1 MDLFKRVDYYIK
13 CLLLTGSVR
22 ALAVH
27 DVNGEKV
34 GLAVV
39 LDSVGI
45 VVERAVCDLCVCQI
59 AGKARREEKI

>member
-27 DVNGEKV
+27 DVNGEDV

-39 LDSVGI
+39 LNAVG
-45 VVERAVCDLCVCQI
+45 VVAERAVRDLCVCQI
-59 AGKARREEKI
+59 AGKARRAEKI

>member
-13 CLLLTGSVR
+13 CLLLAGCVR
-22 ALAVH
+22 AIAGH
-27 DVNGEKV
+27 DVNGEEV

-39 LDSVGI
+39 LNAVG
-45 VVERAVCDLCVCQI
+45 VVAERAVRDLCVCQI

>member
-1 MDLFKRVDYYIK
+1 MDLFKRVAYYIK

-34 GLAVV
+34 GIAVV

-59 AGKARREEKI
+59 AGKARRAEKI

>member
-1 MDLFKRVDYYIK
+1 MDLFLRVDYYIK
-13 CLLLTGSVR
+13 CLLLAGCVR
-22 ALAVH
+22 AIAGH

-39 LDSVGI
+39 LDSVDI

-59 AGKARREEKI
+59 AGKARRAEKI

>member
-34 GLAVV
+34 GIAVV

>member
-27 DVNGEKV
+27 DIDGEKV

-45 VVERAVCDLCVCQI
+45 VVKRAVRDLCVCQI
-59 AGKARREEKI
+59 TGKARRAEKI

>member
-1 MDLFKRVDYYIK
+1 MDLFLRVDYYIK
-13 CLLLTGSVR
+13 CLLLAGCVR

-27 DVNGEKV
+27 DVNGEEV

-39 LDSVGI
+39 LNAVG
-45 VVERAVCDLCVCQI
+45 VVAERAVCDLCVCQI

>member
-1 MDLFKRVDYYIK
+1 MDLFLRVDYYIK
-13 CLLLTGSVR
+13 CLLLAGCVR

-27 DVNGEKV
+27 DIDGEKV

-45 VVERAVCDLCVCQI
+45 VVKRAVCDLCVCQI
-59 AGKARREEKI
+59 AGKARRAEKI

>member
-13 CLLLTGSVR
+13 FLLLTGSVR

-34 GLAVV
+34 GIAVV

-59 AGKARREEKI
+59 AGKARRAEKI

>member
-1 MDLFKRVDYYIK
+1 MDLFKRVEYYIK

-34 GLAVV
+34 GIAVV

-59 AGKARREEKI
+59 TGKARRAEKI

>member
-34 GLAVV
+34 GIAVV

-59 AGKARREEKI
+59 AGKARRAEKI

>member
-1 MDLFKRVDYYIK
+1 MDLFKRVDYYFK
-13 CLLLTGSVR
+13 CLLLAACVR

-34 GLAVV
+34 GIAVV